1 MTLHR
6 LATAPEDPRSVLRI
20 ELMDAIIAGDPVR
33 AAWLTARAE
42 EYRAERE
49 KQGNP

>member
-42 EYRAERE
+42 ELEAWMRRL
-49 KQGNP
+49 GT